1 MRINT
6 NKVMVPDD
14 ILPQDGVW
22 MWPEPGTWTGEDVFK
37 LLDWMVS
44 FNGIEYLAM
53 NSQQPASIC
62 INNKI
67 QSLTHPIP
75 LLEDCHT
82 IVQAL
87 GGPDLRVNHNNF
99 YEESWRAASRSGN
112 TYRGTVYVCSNSHD
126 GIKGIEIFFTCRPQ
140 HTLWMEADIHPK
152 LRAQID
158 QTNNGMIVVAGG
170 TQQGKTTFLHSLTH
184 HWVEMGRR
192 IHLWDRLNEF
202 DFDGHLDMMVRKLPI
217 HLMPMSSREQRC
229 HVFAETMTA
238 EEFERAM
245 QASKASLS
253 LVGLHAENVPHAL
266 TRPLHNRG
274 SDHHHEMAMQYFSAT
289 QLVIATRLVPSVNN
303 TRVAVREWL
312 PITPIVRQQLL
323 DMSANGM
330 TPFDMRP
337 HIARLMAEH
346 GCSAADDAARLHEQ
360 GKISDLMLK
369 SIEKYTHSQIHP
381 RSP

>member
-1 MRINT
+1 MHSDGVLDKLHTCIDQLAAHFHLIVLPNFSVRTFSQQSPTISVSPFYFGSIMRINT

-112 TYRGTVYVCSNSHD
+112 TYRGTVYACSNSHD

-140 HTLWMEADIHPK
+140 HTLWMGADVHPQ
-152 LRAQID
+152 LRTHID
-158 QTNNGMIVVAGG
+158 QTNNGMSVIV
-170 TQQGKTTFLHSLTH
+170 TF
-184 HWVEMGRR
+184 G
-192 IHLWDRLNEF
+192 
-202 DFDGHLDMMVRKLPI
+202 
-217 HLMPMSSREQRC
+217 
-229 HVFAETMTA
+229 
-238 EEFERAM
+238 
-245 QASKASLS
+245 
-253 LVGLHAENVPHAL
+253 
-266 TRPLHNRG
+266 
-274 SDHHHEMAMQYFSAT
+274 
-289 QLVIATRLVPSVNN
+289 VI
-303 TRVAVREWL
+303 EWS
-312 PITPIVRQQLL
+312 
-323 DMSANGM
+323 MFG
-330 TPFDMRP
+330 
-337 HIARLMAEH
+337 
-346 GCSAADDAARLHEQ
+346 
-360 GKISDLMLK
+360 
-369 SIEKYTHSQIHP
+369 
-381 RSP
+381 